1 MEQIGFQSI
10 LGLCLQVWDPAQRCE
25 TSTFFN
31 EKVYIKPWFPQQ
43 VSVTLLVWHSS
54 VPSSRYPTGSISEEA
69 LCCLILL
76 TFVPLPCVS
85 RLHCKTVSML
95 TVCDFI
101 VETAQVVSFKFW
113 NSTRCSKTF
122 LYLTPCLAQCALHS
136 LTLPLFAS
144 IGIEHHLEWWIAIS
158 SIGLVVGR
166 IVMQKCLAET
176 GGNKSKL
183 TSRDYIKFEQSY
195 LDPKVDASWSH
206 FLHTGSLI

>member
-1 MEQIGFQSI
+1 MIPSA
-10 LGLCLQVWDPAQRCE
+10 GLCDLVGVTQFC
-25 TSTFFN
+25 
-31 EKVYIKPWFPQQ
+31 
-43 VSVTLLVWHSS
+43 SVLHIPHREHFRGSVMLPDFVDLLRLSGL
-54 VPSSRYPTGSISEEA
+54 Y
-69 LCCLILL
+69 LI
-76 TFVPLPCVS
+76 FAPLPCVS

-95 TVCDFI
+95 TVLICDFI

-144 IGIEHHLEWWIAIS
+144 IGIEHHLEWRIAIS
-158 SIGLVVGR
+158 SIGLVVGW